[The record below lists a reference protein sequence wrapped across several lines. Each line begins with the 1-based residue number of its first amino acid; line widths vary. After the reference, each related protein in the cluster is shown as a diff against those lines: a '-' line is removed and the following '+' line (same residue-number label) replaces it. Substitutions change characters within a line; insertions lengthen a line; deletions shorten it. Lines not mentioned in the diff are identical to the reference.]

1 MNATQQLVE
10 KIINCGS
17 ASLVVVAFAV
27 AIIYLSVYF
36 ISGTGDKNSMERKE
50 TIKRVG

>member
-10 KIINCGS
+10 KIINYGS
-17 ASLVVVAFAV
+17 ASLIVVAFAV
-27 AIIYLSVYF
+27 AIIYLSFYF
-36 ISGTGDKNSMERKE
+36 ISGVGDKTSIERKE